1 MGGSHLEDKRYNY
14 SGGGG
19 GGVKLGTRERIVIY
33 ITKRIYK
40 KKKTR
45 NWRETQLKLEGSG
58 HWNKTK

>member
-14 SGGGG
+14 SGRG
-19 GGVKLGTRERIVIY
+19 GGVKLGTRERIGID
-33 ITKRIYK
+33 ITKRIFK